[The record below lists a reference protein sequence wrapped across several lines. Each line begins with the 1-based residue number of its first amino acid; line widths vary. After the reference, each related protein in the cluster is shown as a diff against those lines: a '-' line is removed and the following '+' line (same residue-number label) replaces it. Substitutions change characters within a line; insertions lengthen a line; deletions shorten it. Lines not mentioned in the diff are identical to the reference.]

1 MDKVLLADGHARQAL
16 ALAKAF
22 HDLGCYVAAVCES
35 GLDVC
40 ALSRYVDKAIKDKN
54 IHERPD
60 LRVELVER
68 EVSKEQYT
76 LVVVCSDVTA
86 EQIAIH
92 KQELEAYTKVSVVDK
107 EEFYLAF
114 DKMETMRICMENNI
128 PCPKTYLDIQTI
140 EELKKKEIAKTNH
153 LEQMKMKVDIAH

>member
-54 IHERPD
+54 IH
-60 LRVELVER
+60 
-68 EVSKEQYT
+68 
-76 LVVVCSDVTA
+76 
-86 EQIAIH
+86 
-92 KQELEAYTKVSVVDK
+92 
-107 EEFYLAF
+107 
-114 DKMETMRICMENNI
+114 
-128 PCPKTYLDIQTI
+128 
-140 EELKKKEIAKTNH
+140 
-153 LEQMKMKVDIAH
+153 